1 MYRSVKEFQLTNKE
15 SKKDEENKVK
25 NEETNNSENS
35 PKLKDLHLK
44 TERVTKYLLKEL
56 LHLQCGWERLYIKS
70 HEFIKSLFM
79 KIFCFG
85 RQYGK
90 LFKESKCG
98 I

>member
-1 MYRSVKEFQLTNKE
+1 M
-15 SKKDEENKVK
+15 KKQIIQK
-25 NEETNNSENS
+25 NS

-44 TERVTKYLLKEL
+44 AERVTKY
-56 LHLQCGWERLYIKS
+56 LQCGWERLYIKS